1 MLKESF
7 RSNQEVLTR
16 LFFV

>member
-7 RSNQEVLTR
+7 RSSIYAGNWR
-16 LFFV
+16 S